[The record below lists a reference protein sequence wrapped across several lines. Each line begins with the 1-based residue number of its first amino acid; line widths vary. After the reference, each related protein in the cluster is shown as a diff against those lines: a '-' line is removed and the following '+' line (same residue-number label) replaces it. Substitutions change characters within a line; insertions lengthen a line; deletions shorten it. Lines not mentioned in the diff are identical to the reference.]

1 MEFRLIYRGVLPAQ
15 NSGNS
20 RVKDKHSIRRQF
32 HPQLRELWKQNQV
45 LSGYFRGT
53 YYDHS
58 RPGGDPT
65 TGIEIMSRKFSRC
78 GYQFLPLIGT
88 NFGTACS
95 LDILFLRRDNPGNFI
110 VSGGDIDNRIKTLF
124 DALRVP
130 ENCSEVDGGPQDNE
144 RPFFCLME
152 SDQLITDVKV
162 TTDRLLIPQAADEHV
177 HDVQLVLHVKTK
189 IIDVDKGFTIF
200 A

>member
-65 TGIEIMSRKFSRC
+65 TGIEIISRKFSIC
-78 GYQFLPLIGT
+78 GYHFLPLLDSDIVT
-88 NFGTACS
+88 PSS
-95 LDILFLRRDNPGNFI
+95 LTTLFL
-110 VSGGDIDNRIKTLF
+110 
-124 DALRVP
+124 A
-130 ENCSEVDGGPQDNE
+130 
-144 RPFFCLME
+144 
-152 SDQLITDVKV
+152 
-162 TTDRLLIPQAADEHV
+162 
-177 HDVQLVLHVKTK
+177 
-189 IIDVDKGFTIF
+189 
-200 A
+200 